1 MKAHRGNLRPVRDR
15 APPLPPNRVEGPGA
29 QVPVAVRWA
38 GPPSLPPDDPRAP
51 GPPYPVFMNDYRPP
65 VLAAVL
71 AGAAVLG
78 LYILT
83 LAPTTA
89 FWDASEYI
97 ATAHI
102 LGIPHPPGNPLFVVL
117 AKVWTLLL
125 APTGL
130 SVAVRV
136 NLFAAAT
143 TAVACGFLFLVA
155 HRILLEVVEDR
166 RVALVG
172 AGVSVLLGATAFT
185 VWNQSNVNEKVY
197 TVSVMILAIV
207 SWLALLWRDQ
217 RHDPRS
223 ARWLILALYLM
234 VLGSTNHL
242 MSLLPAPALVL
253 FILLVGPAVLLRGD
267 VWAKAIPAILLGLS
281 FNFVLPIRAD
291 QRPVINEGDP
301 LCQGAVETAVAV
313 FSKGRLGGCPALASV
328 LLREQYSK
336 PSVLSDPTSDPFN
349 PRPRTAALMGHQLL
363 NYFQYFD
370 WQWARGLDPSEVPG
384 NARLPISLLFIGLGF
399 LGLAASARAHRH
411 IFVYMGATAAVLTV
425 GLVFYLNFRYGFS
438 LAPHITD
445 RAAHEVRERDY
456 FFIASFLV
464 WGVLAGMGL
473 TLLWWELAR
482 RAGQGS
488 RGLLTASPILAVA
501 LIPLAFNWGWATR
514 AGDHAARS
522 WAYNLLMSV
531 EPYGVIFTN
540 GDNDTFPL
548 WYLQEVEGIRKD
560 VTVVVVQY
568 LYTTWYPK
576 QLQELTDPSR
586 QRPFLPEQDAGLYDA
601 PPLPG
606 AAILSLSPE
615 QMDAVGTTRLTQDFT
630 VPLGGLAVQYPAGM
644 VLNRGQLLALT
655 IIRDSAHERP
665 IHFSSVAGVLAD
677 LGLDPWSV
685 RLGMSMKLVP
695 DDPANDPERYS
706 RIAAQLGGDWV
717 DWERTRH
724 LAENVFVYDGLRD
737 RAIWADRASL
747 NIPWHY
753 YFLYL
758 TLADVA
764 DRRGLDDT
772 TVEEYAREADLYQ
785 VVANGGHRGTPR

>member
-1 MKAHRGNLRPVRDR
+1 
-15 APPLPPNRVEGPGA
+15 
-29 QVPVAVRWA
+29 
-38 GPPSLPPDDPRAP
+38 
-51 GPPYPVFMNDYRPP
+51 MNDSRPP

-117 AKVWTLLL
+117 AKAWTLLL

-130 SVAVRV
+130 SIAVRV
-136 NLFAAAT
+136 NLFAATT

-155 HRILLEVVEDR
+155 HRILLDVVEDR

-207 SWLALLWRDQ
+207 SWLALLWRDH
-217 RHDPRS
+217 RDDPRS
-223 ARWLILALYLM
+223 ARWLLLALYLM

-242 MSLLPAPALVL
+242 MSLLPAPALFL
-253 FILLVGPAVLLRGD
+253 FIVLVGPGVLLRGD
-267 VWAKAIPAILLGLS
+267 VWAKAIPVVLLGLS
-281 FNFVLPIRAD
+281 FNFFLPIRAD

-301 LCQGAVETAVAV
+301 QCEGAVGTAVAV

-336 PSVLSDPTSDPFN
+336 PSVMSDPTSDPFN
-349 PRPRTAALMGHQLL
+349 PGPRTAALMGHQLV

-370 WQWARGLDPSEVPG
+370 WQWARGLDASEVPG
-384 NARLPISLLFIGLGF
+384 NARLPISLLFLGLGF
-399 LGLAASARAHRH
+399 LGLAACARADRNV
-411 IFVYMGATAAVLTV
+411 FAYMAGTAAVLTV
-425 GLVFYLNFRYGFS
+425 GLVFYLNFKYGYS
-438 LAPHITD
+438 LAPEVTD

-473 TLLWWELAR
+473 TLLWSELAK
-482 RAGQGS
+482 RAAAGG
-488 RGLLTASPILAVA
+488 RGLLMASPILAVA
-501 LIPLAFNWGWATR
+501 LIPLAFNWAWASR
-514 AGDHAARS
+514 SDDHAARS

-531 EPYGVIFTN
+531 EPYGIIFTN

-548 WYLQEVEGIRKD
+548 WYMQEVEGIRKD

-568 LYTTWYPK
+568 LFTTWYPK
-576 QLQELTDPSR
+576 QLQEITDPSR
-586 QRPFLPEQDAGLYDA
+586 QRPFLPEQDAEGLFDDVPA
-601 PPLPG
+601 PTRS
-606 AAILSLSPE
+606 ILTLTPE

-630 VPLGGLAVQYPAGM
+630 IPLGSLAVQYPAGM

-655 IIRDSAHERP
+655 MIRDAVQERP
-665 IHFSSVAGVLAD
+665 IHFSSVAGILSE
-677 LGLDPWSV
+677 LGLDAWSV
-685 RLGMSMKLVP
+685 RLGMSMKLIQ
-695 DDPANDPERYS
+695 DDPANHPERYTA
-706 RIAAQLGGDWV
+706 IAAQLGGDWV
-717 DWERTRH
+717 DWDRTLH
-724 LAENVFVYDGLRD
+724 LAENVFLYEGIRD

-764 DRRGLDDT
+764 DRRGLDEA
-772 TVEEYAREADLYQ
+772 TVEAYAQEADAYQ
-785 VVANGGHRGTPR
+785 VVAQGGRRGSP

>member
-1 MKAHRGNLRPVRDR
+1 
-15 APPLPPNRVEGPGA
+15 
-29 QVPVAVRWA
+29 
-38 GPPSLPPDDPRAP
+38 
-51 GPPYPVFMNDYRPP
+51 MNDYRPP

-117 AKVWTLLL
+117 AKAWTLLL

-136 NLFAAAT
+136 NLFAATT

-155 HRILLEVVEDR
+155 HRILVEVVEDR

-172 AGVSVLLGATAFT
+172 AAVSVLLGATAFT

-207 SWLALLWRDQ
+207 SWLALVWRDN
-217 RHDPRS
+217 RDDPRS
-223 ARWLILALYLM
+223 ARWLLLALYLM

-242 MSLLPAPALVL
+242 MSLLPAPALLL
-253 FILLVGPAVLLRGD
+253 FILLVGPGVLLRGD
-267 VWAKAIPAILLGLS
+267 VWARAVPVILLGLS
-281 FNFVLPIRAD
+281 FNFFLPIRAD

-301 LCQGAVETAVAV
+301 LCEGVVETAVAV

-336 PSVLSDPTSDPFN
+336 PSVLTDPTSDPFN
-349 PRPRTAALMGHQLL
+349 PRPRTVALMGHQLL

-384 NARLPISLLFIGLGF
+384 NARLPISLLFLGLGF
-399 LGLAASARAHRH
+399 LGLAVCARADRN
-411 IFVYMGATAAVLTV
+411 IFAYMAGTAAVLTV
-425 GLVFYLNFRYGFS
+425 GLVFYLNFKYGFS
-438 LAPHITD
+438 LAPHVTD

-473 TLLWWELAR
+473 TLLWNELGK
-482 RAGQGS
+482 RAAEGA
-488 RGLLTASPILAVA
+488 RGLLIASPILAVA
-501 LIPLAFNWGWATR
+501 LIPLASNWAWASR
-514 AGDHAARS
+514 SDDHAARS

-531 EPYGVIFTN
+531 EPYGIIFTN

-548 WYLQEVEGIRKD
+548 WYMQEVEGIRKD

-568 LYTTWYPK
+568 LFTTWYPK
-576 QLQELTDPSR
+576 QLREITDPAR
-586 QRPFLPEQDAGLYDA
+586 QRPFLPEQDAGGLYTA
-601 PPLPG
+601 PPPPTRP
-606 AAILSLSPE
+606 ILSLTPE

-655 IIRDSAHERP
+655 MIRDAAQERP
-665 IHFSSVAGVLAD
+665 IHFSSVAGVLSE
-677 LGLDPWSV
+677 LGLDAWSV
-685 RLGMSMKLVP
+685 RLGMSMKLIQ
-695 DDPANDPERYS
+695 DDPAGDPERYTS
-706 RIAAQLGGDWV
+706 IAAQLGGDWV
-717 DWERTRH
+717 DWERTLH
-724 LAENVFVYDGLRD
+724 LAENVFLYDGLRD

-764 DRRGLDDT
+764 DRRGLDDA
-772 TVEEYAREADLYQ
+772 TVEAYAQQADAYQ
-785 VVANGGHRGTPR
+785 VVAQGGSRGTPR

>member
-1 MKAHRGNLRPVRDR
+1 
-15 APPLPPNRVEGPGA
+15 
-29 QVPVAVRWA
+29 
-38 GPPSLPPDDPRAP
+38 
-51 GPPYPVFMNDYRPP
+51 MNDHRPP

-78 LYILT
+78 LYVLT

-136 NLFAAAT
+136 NLFAATT
-143 TAVACGFLFLVA
+143 TAVACSFLFLVA
-155 HRILLEVVEDR
+155 HRILVEVVER
-166 RVALVG
+166 RTALVG
-172 AGVSVLLGATAFT
+172 AAVSVLLGATTFT

-207 SWLALLWRDQ
+207 SWLALVWRD
-217 RHDPRS
+217 RRDDPRS
-223 ARWLILALYLM
+223 VRWLLLALYLM

-242 MSLLPAPALVL
+242 MSLLPAPALGV
-253 FILLVGPAVLLRGD
+253 FVLLVSPGVLLRGD
-267 VWAKAIPAILLGLS
+267 LWAKAIPVVLLGLS
-281 FNFVLPIRAD
+281 FNFVLPIRAAE
-291 QRPVINEGDP
+291 RPVINEGDP
-301 LCQGAVETAVAV
+301 LCEEAVGTAVAV

-328 LLREQYSK
+328 LLREQYAK
-336 PSVLSDPTSDPFN
+336 PSVLTDPTSDPFN
-349 PRPRTAALMGHQLL
+349 PAPRTAALIGHQLL

-384 NARLPISLLFIGLGF
+384 NARLPVSLLFMGLGF
-399 LGLAASARAHRH
+399 LGLAVCARADRA
-411 IFVYMGATAAVLTV
+411 FLVYMGTTAAVLTV

-445 RAAHEVRERDY
+445 RSLHEVRERDY

-473 TLLWWELAR
+473 TLLWHELAR
-482 RAGQGS
+482 RAGEGV
-488 RGLLTASPILAVA
+488 RGLGMASPILAIA
-501 LIPLAFNWGWATR
+501 LIPLAFNWAWASR
-514 AGDHAARS
+514 SDDYAARS

-548 WYLQEVEGIRKD
+548 WYMQEVEGIRKD

-568 LYTTWYPK
+568 LFTTWYPK
-576 QLQELTDPSR
+576 QLQEITDPSR
-586 QRPFLPEQDAGLYDA
+586 QRPFLPEQDAAGIYGAPSPPTRPILGLT
-601 PPLPG
+601 
-606 AAILSLSPE
+606 PE
-615 QMDAVGTTRLTQDFT
+615 QMDAVGTTRLQQDFT
-630 VPLGGLAVQYPAGM
+630 VPLGPLAIQYPAGM

-655 IIRDSAHERP
+655 IIRDAIGERP
-665 IHFSSVAGVLAD
+665 IHFSSVAGVLSE

-685 RLGMSMKLVP
+685 RTGMTMKLIQEEP
-695 DDPANDPERYS
+695 STDPERYT
-706 RIAAQLGGDWV
+706 RIQPQLGGDWV
-717 DWERTRH
+717 DWERTQH
-724 LAENVFVYDGLRD
+724 LAENVFLYEGLRD
-737 RAIWADRASL
+737 REIWADRASL

-764 DRRGLDDT
+764 DQRGLDEA
-772 TVEEYAREADLYQ
+772 TVEAYGQEADAYQ
-785 VVANGGHRGTPR
+785 VVANGGRLGTP